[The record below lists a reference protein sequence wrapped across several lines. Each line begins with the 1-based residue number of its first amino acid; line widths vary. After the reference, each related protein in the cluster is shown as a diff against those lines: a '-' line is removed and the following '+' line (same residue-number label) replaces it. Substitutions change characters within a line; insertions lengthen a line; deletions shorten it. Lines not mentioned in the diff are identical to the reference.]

1 MSYRRA
7 MMQNGNALHDV
18 SEKAKCDRAVV
29 MEAVKIA
36 SHALQHACEMLKC
49 DREVLMEAVT

>member
-1 MSYRRA
+1 
-7 MMQNGNALHDV
+7 MQNANALEYA

-36 SHALQHACEMLKC
+36 SPALQHACEVLNR
-49 DREVLMEAVT
+49 DREVVMQAVT